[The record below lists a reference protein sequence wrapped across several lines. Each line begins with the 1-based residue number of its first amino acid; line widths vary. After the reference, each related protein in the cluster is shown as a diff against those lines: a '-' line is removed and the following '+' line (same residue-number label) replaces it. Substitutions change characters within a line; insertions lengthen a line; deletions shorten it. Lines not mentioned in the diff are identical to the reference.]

1 MERSDLRVQ
10 VQTDARY
17 FDFVEG
23 SAVREAPV
31 VPLPV
36 ADVKD
41 ILQWKVRAA
50 LDGGRRPSKRRKDL
64 WISGGSRKRTPCC
77 AGVCPLDCSNAS
89 GNAPLPLRLIRAL
102 EPATVS

>member
-41 ILQWKVRAA
+41 ILQGKVWAA
-50 LDGGRRPSKRRKDL
+50 LDRGRRPSKRRKDL
-64 WISGGSRKRTPCC
+64 LDIGRLAEAYPVLRGSVP
-77 AGVCPLDCSNAS
+77 AGL
-89 GNAPLPLRLIRAL
+89 LERLR
-102 EPATVS
+102 